1 MPLKWLGREVP
12 ERINRELGTATVL
25 ITHNAD
31 IADMADRV
39 IHLSNGL
46 ISSVHKNEHK
56 KKPHE
61 LHW

>member
-1 MPLKWLGREVP
+1 VVLEVLD
-12 ERINRELGTATVL
+12 RINRELGTATVL

-39 IHLSNGL
+39 IHLSDGL
-46 ISSVHKNEHK
+46 ISRMYRNEK
-56 KKPHE
+56 RKSPQE